1 MKADAPP
8 AIALDG
14 IPVSYQGVAKTPAG
28 GVSTRVIYAYG
39 LLAFAATMI
48 ASPILY
54 VVPQLYAKELGIS
67 LAGIGS
73 VVFITRL
80 LNVISDQVLGYLSD
94 KTKSR
99 FGPRKPWIV
108 GGTIMT
114 MVASYFL
121 LSPPATAGL
130 LYFAAWKI
138 LFDIAWTAKTL
149 NYTAWGAELS
159 PDYYT
164 RSRISGVHG
173 LFGQL
178 GNMSNDALPI
188 LFVSVGLVA
197 TSAYSLHLMRYLF
210 AVGCVLIPLFT
221 VISLTAAPSG
231 RVIIH
236 ERETILDLIKAVRA
250 NRPFWY
256 YFTGF
261 SILGVAQGAIALIF
275 TFYDSYLK
283 VGASYPYLMT
293 GFYAALALFIPA
305 WTWLS
310 KRIGKHKAFTCA
322 ALMNAAALQVF
333 WFIPPDTTPHNLIVA
348 VCAIVTL
355 INGAATACYIT
366 APMSILADVIDYG
379 EWKSGSARAG
389 SYFGLYLITTQA
401 VSAVGAGLGFMALAA
416 FGYSTLAGAV
426 NTPAANLGLM
436 VTIVLGPGILCTLAG
451 LMMWRFPLDER
462 RQGILRRRLD
472 RREAALLA
480 KETSDAL
487 LSSPAL

>member
-1 MKADAPP
+1 MKANAPT

-14 IPVSYQGVAKTPAG
+14 IAVSSLRPTGA
-28 GVSTRVIYAYG
+28 VSTRVIYAYG

-114 MVASYFL
+114 LLAAYFL
-121 LSPPATAGL
+121 LDPPLTAGL
-130 LYFAAWKI
+130 LYFTVWKI

-149 NYTAWGAELS
+149 SYNAWGAELS
-159 PDYYT
+159 TDYYT
-164 RSRISGVHG
+164 RSKISG
-173 LFGQL
+173 LRAMIGQL

-188 LFVSVGLVA
+188 LFVAIGLVA
-197 TSAYSLHLMRYLF
+197 TSAYSLHMMRYIF
-210 AVGCVLIPLFT
+210 GIGCVLIPLFT
-221 VISLTAAPSG
+221 VYSLTVAPSVQPIV
-231 RVIIH
+231 RK
-236 ERETILDLIKAVRA
+236 RETIFDLIKAVRA

-256 YFTGF
+256 YFIGF
-261 SILGVAQGAIALIF
+261 FILGVAQGAIALIF

-283 VGASYPYLMT
+283 VGASYPYLIT
-293 GFYAALALFIPA
+293 GFSIALALSIPA

-310 KRIGKHKAFTCA
+310 KRIGKHRVFTCA
-322 ALMNAAALQVF
+322 ALLNAAALQVF
-333 WFIPPDTTPHNLIVA
+333 WFIPPDTTPHNWLIA
-348 VCAIVTL
+348 ISAIVTL
-355 INGAATACYIT
+355 INGAATACYVT
-366 APMSILADVIDYG
+366 APAAILADVIDYG

-389 SYFGLYLITTQA
+389 SYFGLYLVTNQA
-401 VSAVGAGLGFMALAA
+401 AGAAGAGLGFMALAA

-451 LMMWRFPLDER
+451 LMMWRFPLDAR

-487 LSSPAL
+487 LSNPAL